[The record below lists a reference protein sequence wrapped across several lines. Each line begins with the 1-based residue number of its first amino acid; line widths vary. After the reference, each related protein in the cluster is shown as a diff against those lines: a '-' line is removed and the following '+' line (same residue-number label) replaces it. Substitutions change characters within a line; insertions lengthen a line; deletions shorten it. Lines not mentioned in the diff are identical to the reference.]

1 MTIAEQRQDCL
12 KDMSDALKFIETICS
27 GNIKSVMQYDMKSDN
42 LEFKDVVS
50 SVRMVHKTQEKKVKK

>member
-1 MTIAEQRQDCL
+1 L

-27 GNIKSVMQYDMKSDN
+27 GNIKSVMPYDMKSDN